1 MDWAAPGNREGV
13 GAELYLAS
21 LCEVYEP
28 HAVRGRGILGGVAGR
43 ENLCLRTFQ
52 EATTWLDVVGH
63 VEASVSVRSISL
75 EHQVHGWER
84 PSKGGMFRGDSAHG
98 RVDKSLPCKRPT
110 NLRRLE
116 GGRKLLKKQNYLK
129 PIIDASVPASFFYV
143 MAWRGKDQSC
153 IPGCWVVIR
162 PPRV

>member
-28 HAVRGRGILGGVAGR
+28 HAVRGRGILSWVAGG
-43 ENLCLRTFQ
+43 ENLCLRTLQ
-52 EATTWLDVVGH
+52 QASAWLDVVGH
-63 VEASVSVRSISL
+63 VEASVSVRSIGL

-84 PSKGGMFRGDSAHG
+84 PSKRSRFRGDSAHG
-98 RVDKSLPCKRPT
+98 RVDKSLPCKCST

-116 GGRKLLKKQNYLK
+116 GGRQLLKKQDHLK
-129 PIIDASVPASFFYV
+129 PIIDASVPASFFNV
-143 MAWRGKDQSC
+143 MVWRGEDQSC
-153 IPGCWVVIR
+153 IPGCGVIVR

>member
-52 EATTWLDVVGH
+52 EASAWLDVVGH
-63 VEASVSVRSISL
+63 VEASVSVRSIGL

-84 PSKGGMFRGDSAHG
+84 PSKRSRFRGDSAHG
-98 RVDKSLPCKRPT
+98 RVDKSLPCKCST

-116 GGRKLLKKQNYLK
+116 GGKETFKET
-129 PIIDASVPASFFYV
+129 
-143 MAWRGKDQSC
+143 
-153 IPGCWVVIR
+153 R
-162 PPRV
+162 PPEANHRCICPRVLLRCNGLAWKGPELYSRVWGCCTTT

>member
-1 MDWAAPGNREGV
+1 MDWAAPGNREGI

-28 HAVRGRGILGGVAGR
+28 HAVRGRGILGGVSGR

-52 EATTWLDVVGH
+52 EASAWLDVVGY
-63 VEASVSVRSISL
+63 VEASVSVRSVGL

-84 PSKGGMFRGDSAHG
+84 PSKRSRFRGNSAHR
-98 RVDKSLPCKRPT
+98 RVDKSLPCKCST

-116 GGRKLLKKQNYLK
+116 GGRQRLKKQDHLK
-129 PIIDASVPASFFYV
+129 PIIDASIPTSFFDEMV
-143 MAWRGKDQSC
+143 WRGEDQSR
-153 IPGCWVVIR
+153 IPGCGVIVR
-162 PPRV
+162 PPGV

>member
-1 MDWAAPGNREGV
+1 MQSKGWGWHYLGVVGIEVARWLLDWAAPGNREGV

-28 HAVRGRGILGGVAGR
+28 HAVRGRGILGGVARR

-52 EATTWLDVVGH
+52 DTSAWLDVVGH
-63 VEASVSVRSISL
+63 VEASVSVRSIGL

-84 PSKGGMFRGDSAHG
+84 PSKRSRFRGDSAHG
-98 RVDKSLPCKRPT
+98 RVDKSLPCKCST

-116 GGRKLLKKQNYLK
+116 GGR
-129 PIIDASVPASFFYV
+129 
-143 MAWRGKDQSC
+143 
-153 IPGCWVVIR
+153 
-162 PPRV
+162 